1 MIVVSGTL
9 NLNPEKAQR
18 ALEVTGDLVAETLK
32 ESGNVTYEYWQDPAD
47 AGRWRVFEEW
57 QDAAALDAHLTT
69 PHMTAFMVAAGEL
82 EISAVDIS
90 RYEVSEKSKLM

>member
-1 MIVVSGTL
+1 M
-9 NLNPEKAQR
+9 
-18 ALEVTGDLVAETLK
+18 
-32 ESGNVTYEYWQDPAD
+32 
-47 AGRWRVFEEW
+47 FEEW
-57 QDAAALDAHLTT
+57 QDAAALDAHLAT